1 MKKERVW
8 IFQEISI
15 YISIYIYALTLINLT
30 FPSEPLIILTMAS
43 QGVEA
48 MLALRRQL
56 QEKKALLKRQ
66 VEQERGRVA
75 RLAKSPLNIV
85 PSITH
90 HPM

>member
-1 MKKERVW
+1 
-8 IFQEISI
+8 
-15 YISIYIYALTLINLT
+15 
-30 FPSEPLIILTMAS
+30 MAS

-90 HPM
+90 HPMQVGAGKRPSAGNSRRRQG